1 MSMHY
6 GGLGGVDSLT
16 NKHFVMQHLNE
27 HTEAKRWQGKRLSSL
42 VALVASSDL
51 LLPSNA
57 LSSSA
62 LSSAILGKQML
73 AGLSMNEA
81 KLT

>member
-51 LLPSNA
+51 LLPS
-57 LSSSA
+57 SA

>member
-42 VALVASSDL
+42 VASSGL
-51 LLPSNA
+51 LLPSN
-57 LSSSA
+57 A

-73 AGLSMNEA
+73 ASVSMNEA